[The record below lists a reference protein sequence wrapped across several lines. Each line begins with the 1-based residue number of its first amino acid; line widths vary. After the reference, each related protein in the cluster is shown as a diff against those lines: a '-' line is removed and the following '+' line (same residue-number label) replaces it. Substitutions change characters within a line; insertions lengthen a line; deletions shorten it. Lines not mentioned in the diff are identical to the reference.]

1 MSIEQTIER
10 LAKAIEAQTVA
21 ISALTSAVLSRVEQP
36 VVMPATTTPTPTPTS
51 SPSVTPQQ
59 PQQQQANET
68 TSPSAPTTDSGVSLD
83 DIRNVIKEISKSHKD
98 ARDRV
103 RVIFQGFSA
112 EKLSDIK
119 ESQYEAFLEK
129 LCEEFKQ

>member
-1 MSIEQTIER
+1 MSIEQTLER

-21 ISALTSAVLSRVEQP
+21 ISALTNAVLSRVEHSATMPAPTTPP
-36 VVMPATTTPTPTPTS
+36 VVSQP
-51 SPSVTPQQ
+51 PQQ
-59 PQQQQANET
+59 HQQQANEST
-68 TSPSAPTTDSGVSLD
+68 PASAPTTDSAVSLD

-103 RVIFQGFSA
+103 RVIFQGFGA

-129 LCEEFKQ
+129 LCAEFKE

>member
-21 ISALTSAVLSRVEQP
+21 ISALSNAVLSRVEQP
-36 VVMPATTTPTPTPTS
+36 ATMAALPTPP
-51 SPSVTPQQ
+51 VEPQQ
-59 PQQQQANET
+59 PQQQANET
-68 TSPSAPTTDSGVSLD
+68 AAPSAPTSDSGVSLD

-129 LCEEFKQ
+129 LCDEFKE

>member
-21 ISALTSAVLSRVEQP
+21 ISALTNAVLSRVEQP
-36 VVMPATTTPTPTPTS
+36 TTTPATTTPA
-51 SPSVTPQQ
+51 PSVTPQQ
-59 PQQQQANET
+59 PQQQANET
-68 TSPSAPTTDSGVSLD
+68 TAPSAPTSDSGVSLD

-129 LCEEFKQ
+129 LCEEFKE

>member
-21 ISALTSAVLSRVEQP
+21 ISALTNAVLSRVEQP
-36 VVMPATTTPTPTPTS
+36 VVMPATTTPTPTS

>member
-21 ISALTSAVLSRVEQP
+21 ISALTNTVLLRVEQP
-36 VVMPATTTPTPTPTS
+36 AAMPAATPA
-51 SPSVTPQQ
+51 PSVTPQQ

-129 LCEEFKQ
+129 LCEEFKE

>member
-10 LAKAIEAQTVA
+10 LAKAIEAQTLA
-21 ISALTSAVLSRVEQP
+21 ISALTNAVLSRVEQP
-36 VVMPATTTPTPTPTS
+36 VVMPVTTTP

-59 PQQQQANET
+59 QQPQQQANET
-68 TSPSAPTTDSGVSLD
+68 AAPSASTSDSGVSLD

>member
-21 ISALTSAVLSRVEQP
+21 ISALTNAVLSRVEH
-36 VVMPATTTPTPTPTS
+36 PATMSVLPTPP
-51 SPSVTPQQ
+51 VEPQQ
-59 PQQQQANET
+59 PQQQANET
-68 TSPSAPTTDSGVSLD
+68 TYQSAPTPDSGVSLD

-103 RVIFQGFSA
+103 RVIFQGFGA

-119 ESQYEAFLEK
+119 ENQYEAFLEK
-129 LCEEFKQ
+129 LCEEFKE

>member
-21 ISALTSAVLSRVEQP
+21 ISALTNAVLSRVEHP
-36 VVMPATTTPTPTPTS
+36 ATMPAATPA
-51 SPSVTPQQ
+51 PSVTPQQ
-59 PQQQQANET
+59 QQPQQQANET
-68 TSPSAPTTDSGVSLD
+68 AAPSAPTADSGVSLD

>member
-21 ISALTSAVLSRVEQP
+21 ISALTNAVLSRVEQP
-36 VVMPATTTPTPTPTS
+36 AIMPAATP
-51 SPSVTPQQ
+51 SPSVTPLQ
-59 PQQQQANET
+59 PQQQANET
-68 TSPSAPTTDSGVSLD
+68 TATSASTPDSGVSIE
-83 DIRNVIKEISKSHKD
+83 DIRNAIKEISKSHKD

-129 LCEEFKQ
+129 LCEEFKE

>member
-21 ISALTSAVLSRVEQP
+21 ISALTNAVLSRVEH
-36 VVMPATTTPTPTPTS
+36 PATKPAATP
-51 SPSVTPQQ
+51 SPSVTPLQ
-59 PQQQQANET
+59 PQQQANNET
-68 TSPSAPTTDSGVSLD
+68 VSSSAPTTDSDVSLD

-129 LCEEFKQ
+129 LCEEFKE

>member
-21 ISALTSAVLSRVEQP
+21 ISALTNAVLSRVEQP
-36 VVMPATTTPTPTPTS
+36 ATTPAATPA
-51 SPSVTPQQ
+51 PSVTPHQQQ
-59 PQQQQANET
+59 PQQQANET
-68 TSPSAPTTDSGVSLD
+68 AAPSAPTPDNDVSLD

-129 LCEEFKQ
+129 LCEEFKE